1 MMTRVMTNR
10 LMKGIARLGVL
21 LCLAIGLA
29 ASPVMADRLKDMTSI
44 AGVRANQ
51 LVGYGVV
58 VGLAGT
64 GDGNSGLTL
73 QSLQS
78 MVSQFGLVTDAASL
92 NAKNVAAV
100 MVTAEMPAFMK
111 PGQRLDVTV
120 STVGGSK
127 SLRGGTLLMT
137 PMLGADGETYAIAQ
151 GNLVV
156 GGLGVTGNDGSSVIV
171 NIPTVGR
178 IPRGASI
185 EKMVDT
191 PFQSTDNVLL
201 NLHQSDFSTAMR
213 VADAVNEVFGPEVAV
228 PLDASTIKVRAPVD
242 PAQKVSFVSL
252 LENIEVDPARPA
264 AKVIV
269 NSRTG
274 TIVIGGDVRV
284 TPSVVTHGS
293 LTVRINEDKQVTQT
307 NTVTQNQQG
316 AVIAPG
322 QAEVNDDT
330 EIIIEQ
336 EPVRA
341 FVFDMG
347 VELSDVVDAIN
358 GVGASPADMVAIL
371 EALREAGSLRAEII
385 VI

>member
-1 MMTRVMTNR
+1 MNR
-10 LMKGIARLGVL
+10 RLTQLILCIL
-21 LCLAIGLA
+21 LIIGC
-29 ASPVMADRLKDMTSI
+29 ASGQALADRLKDLTSI
-44 AGVRANQ
+44 AGVRTNQ

-64 GDGNSGLTL
+64 GDGSSGLTL

-78 MVSQFGLVTDAASL
+78 MVSQFGLVTDAANL
-92 NAKNVAAV
+92 TAKNAAAV

-111 PGQRLDVTV
+111 PGQKMDVTV
-120 STVGGSK
+120 STVGGAK
-127 SLRGGTLLMT
+127 SLRGGMLLMT
-137 PMLGADGETYAIAQ
+137 PLLGADGETYAIAQ
-151 GNLVV
+151 GSLVV

-171 NIPTVGR
+171 NVPTVGR

-185 EKMVDT
+185 ERMVDT

-201 NLHQSDFSTAMR
+201 NLHQGDFSTAMR
-213 VADAVNEVFGPEVAV
+213 LAEAVNEVFGPEVAT
-228 PLDASTIKVRAPVD
+228 PLDASTVKIRAPLD
-242 PAQKVSFVSL
+242 PSQKVSFISL
-252 LENIEVDPARPA
+252 LENIEIEPARPA

-293 LTVRINEDKQVTQT
+293 LTVRINEDPQATPTANVAQNAQGTVVT
-307 NTVTQNQQG
+307 
-316 AVIAPG
+316 PG
-322 QAEVNDDT
+322 QPVVTDDS
-330 EIIIEQ
+330 EIVIEE
-336 EPVRA
+336 EPARA
-341 FVFDMG
+341 FIFDPG

-358 GVGASPADMVAIL
+358 GVGASPADLVVIL
-371 EALREAGSLRAEII
+371 EALREAGALRAEII

>member
-1 MMTRVMTNR
+1 MLFKKMRR
-10 LMKGIARLGVL
+10 LCRIFVTFGL
-21 LCLAIGLA
+21 LISFAGQHAL
-29 ASPVMADRLKDMTSI
+29 ADRLKDMTSI
-44 AGVRANQ
+44 AGVRSNQ

-64 GDGNSGLTL
+64 GDGSSGLTL

-78 MVSQFGLVTDAASL
+78 MVSQFGLVTDASNL
-92 NAKNVAAV
+92 NAKNVASV

-120 STVGGSK
+120 STISGAK

-156 GGLGVTGNDGSSVIV
+156 GGLGVAGNDGSSVIV

-191 PFQSTDNVLL
+191 PFQSTENVLL

-293 LTVRINEDKQVTQT
+293 LTVRINEDKQVTPGLPE
-307 NTVTQNQQG
+307 VTQNQQG
-316 AVIAPG
+316 VVVAPG
-322 QAEVNDDT
+322 AAQVNDDT
-330 EIIIEQ
+330 EIIIEE
-336 EPVRA
+336 EPARA
-341 FVFDMG
+341 FIFDPG